1 MVPALLSRR
10 KLIIAG
16 FVAWAGACLPASSFA
31 GSHTP
36 DWLAPLMRNLAGFSS
51 WVRPECAANGDAVI
65 HCGARDFSAWAKH
78 AGALAG
84 REKKV
89 KARGNTLTFRLS
101 EKQVRIVIHPD
112 IA

>member
-1 MVPALLSRR
+1 MPVSLTSRR
-10 KLIIAG
+10 KLIISS

-31 GSHTP
+31 GNHSP
-36 DWLAPLMRNLAGFSS
+36 DWLAPLIRNLEGFAS
-51 WVRPECAANGDAVI
+51 WVCPEWEANGDAII
-65 HCGARDFSAWAKH
+65 HCGARDFSAWAAH

-84 REKKV
+84 REQKV
-89 KARGNTLTFRLS
+89 RAHGNTLTFRLS